1 VYDPLDSQK
10 SRDRVAELASDML
23 ADLYRAVCGHQAM
36 AVRAYHDDDAL
47 LLLLRFDPCEL
58 TDDGDVEQA
67 LESAFGAIPDMIAA
81 AIEARSGVRMAP
93 GNLSVCADRG
103 LAVFAFSATEEA
115 PDDDDAEEFSF
126 EAALAAAAQGGPA
139 RGLAD

>member
-1 VYDPLDSQK
+1 MYDPLDPQI

-47 LLLLRFDPCEL
+47 LLLLRFDPSEL
-58 TDDGDVEQA
+58 EDTGETEHA
-67 LESAFGAIPDMIAA
+67 LESAFGAIPEMIAS
-81 AIEARSGVRMAP
+81 AIEARSGTRMSP

-103 LAVFAFSATEEA
+103 LAVFAFSAAEDGL
-115 PDDDDAEEFSF
+115 DDDSAEELSF
-126 EAALAAAAQGGPA
+126 EDELAAAAQGA
-139 RGLAD
+139 RALRSSS

>member
-1 VYDPLDSQK
+1 MYDPLDSQA

-23 ADLYRAVCGHQAM
+23 ADLYRAVCGHAAM

-47 LLLLRFDPCEL
+47 LLLLRFDPAEL
-58 TDDGDVEQA
+58 TDGDTEHA

-81 AIEARSGVRMAP
+81 AIESRSGVHMSP

-103 LAVFAFSATEEA
+103 LAVFAFSAAEESE
-115 PDDDDAEEFSF
+115 DGDDADVMSF
-126 EAALAAAAQGGPA
+126 EAALAAAAHGGSSA
-139 RGLAD
+139 RIGD